1 MKKNV
6 VRVIALIIAVLLLIG
21 TLGSVI
27 NLVKAKSL
35 NIDKGVYV
43 YGAGLSKDEAEQTKT
58 LLDIDDEDIDYLK
71 ITGADALKYINEDN
85 QDSQM
90 ISSIFAKKN
99 DDKDVVKVEVMTPLM
114 ITDVS
119 SLQYSNAAITAGV
132 KGLDIKVASVT
143 QVTGTSALTGVYKLM
158 EMLGQEVDVER
169 TKAAN
174 EEIQTI
180 NVIAK
185 EHQDDENFNKED
197 LNNAVVEGKQQLI
210 EIKES
215 DGNVVADQ
223 VENVTNT
230 VIKDNNLENILSN
243 NDIQNLVIMF
253 TNFINIENLNIN
265 ETKDQLNYLKDN
277 ASKLAKEELDKVKEF
292 INTDAGKEFLNNLQ
306 GSLSKEN
313 LENILNNAKEG
324 LNSKEVQD
332 ALNGIRENLN
342 SENIKGY
349 INDIQESISSNAG
362 GFLDSIGNF
371 FSDIFK
377 SIGDFFSNLFN

>member
-185 EHQDDENFNKED
+185 EHQNDENFNKED

-215 DGNVVADQ
+215 DGNVVAEQ

>member
-6 VRVIALIIAVLLLIG
+6 IRVVALIIAVLLLVG

-27 NLVKAKSL
+27 NLVRAESL
-35 NIDKGVYV
+35 DINKGVYV
-43 YGAGLSKDEAEQTKT
+43 YGAGLSQEEAEETKT
-58 LLDIDDEDIDYLK
+58 LLGIKDKNIEYIKIKGEDS
-71 ITGADALKYINEDN
+71 LKYINEN
-85 QDSQM
+85 NNDSQM

-99 DDKDVVKVEVMTPLM
+99 NDDVVRVEVMTPLM

-119 SLQYSNAAITAGV
+119 SLQYSNAAITAGI

-158 EMLGQEVDVER
+158 EVLGQEVDTER

-174 EEIQTI
+174 EEIETI

-185 EHQDDENFNKED
+185 EHKDDENFNKED
-197 LNNAVVEGKQQLI
+197 LNKAVVEGKQQLI
-210 EIKES
+210 NIKES
-215 DGNVVADQ
+215 DGNVVAEQ

-230 VIKDNNLENILSN
+230 VIKDNNLQNVLNN
-243 NDIQNLVIMF
+243 NDIQNLIIMF

-265 ETKDQLNYLKDN
+265 ETKDQLNYLKEN
-277 ASKLAKEELDKVKEF
+277 AANLAKEELKKVKEF
-292 INTDAGKEFLNNLQ
+292 IDTDAGKEFINNLQ
-306 GSLSKEN
+306 GSLTKEN
-313 LENILNNAKEG
+313 LEELLNNAKEG

-342 SENIKGY
+342 TENIKNY
-349 INDIQESISSNAG
+349 IDDISSKLGNDAG
-362 GFLDSIGNF
+362 GFFNSITNF
-371 FSDIFK
+371 FSNIFE
-377 SIGDFFSNLFN
+377 SIVNFFSNLFN

>member
-185 EHQDDENFNKED
+185 EHQNDENFNKED

>member
-6 VRVIALIIAVLLLIG
+6 IRVVALIIAVLLLVG

-27 NLVKAKSL
+27 NLVRAESL
-35 NIDKGVYV
+35 DINKGVYV
-43 YGAGLSKDEAEQTKT
+43 YGAGLSQEEAEETKT
-58 LLDIDDEDIDYLK
+58 LLGIKDKNIGYIKIKGEDS
-71 ITGADALKYINEDN
+71 LKYINEN
-85 QDSQM
+85 NNDSQM

-99 DDKDVVKVEVMTPLM
+99 NDDVVRVEVMTPLM

-158 EMLGQEVDVER
+158 EVLGQEVDTER

-174 EEIQTI
+174 EEIETI

-185 EHQDDENFNKED
+185 EHKDDENFNKED
-197 LNNAVVEGKQQLI
+197 LNKAVVEGKQQLI
-210 EIKES
+210 NIKES
-215 DGNVVADQ
+215 DGNVVAEQ

-230 VIKDNNLENILSN
+230 VIKDNNLQNVLNN
-243 NDIQNLVIMF
+243 NDIQNLIIMF

-265 ETKDQLNYLKDN
+265 ETKDQLNYLKEN
-277 ASKLAKEELDKVKEF
+277 VANLAKEELKKVKEF
-292 INTDAGKEFLNNLQ
+292 IDTDAGKEFINNLQ
-306 GSLSKEN
+306 GSLTKEN
-313 LENILNNAKEG
+313 LEELLNNAKEG

-342 SENIKGY
+342 TENIKNY
-349 INDIQESISSNAG
+349 IDDISSQLGNDAG
-362 GFLDSIGNF
+362 GFFNSITNF
-371 FSDIFK
+371 FSNIFE
-377 SIGDFFSNLFN
+377 SIVNFFSNLFN

>member
-6 VRVIALIIAVLLLIG
+6 VRVIALIIAALLLMG
-21 TLGSVI
+21 TLGSVL
-27 NLVKAKSL
+27 NLVRAESL
-35 NIDKGVYV
+35 DVEKGVYLF
-43 YGAGLSKDEAEQTKT
+43 GAGLNHQEAEQTKT
-58 LLDIDDEDIDYLK
+58 LLEIDDENIAYVK
-71 ITGADALKYINEDN
+71 ITGADSLKYINENND
-85 QDSQM
+85 DSQM

-99 DDKDVVKVEVMTPLM
+99 NENVVKVEVMTPLM

-185 EHQDDENFNKED
+185 EHKDDEKFNKED
-197 LNNAVVEGKQQLI
+197 LNNAVVQGKQQLI

-215 DGNVVADQ
+215 DGNVVAEQ
-223 VENVTNT
+223 IENVTNT
-230 VIKDNNLENILSN
+230 VIKDNNLENVLSN

-265 ETKDQLNYLKDN
+265 ETKAQLKYLKDN
-277 ASKLAKEELDKVKEF
+277 ASKLAKEELNKLKEF
-292 INTDAGKEFLNNLQ
+292 INTDAGKEFLDSLQ
-306 GSLSKEN
+306 GNLTKEN
-313 LENILNNAKEG
+313 LEKLLNNAKDG

-332 ALNGIRENLN
+332 ALNGIREKLN
-342 SENIKGY
+342 SDSITGY
-349 INDIQESISSNAG
+349 INDLQESLSSNAG
-362 GFLDSIGNF
+362 GFFDSIGKF

-377 SIGDFFSNLFN
+377 AIGDFFSNLFN

>member
-6 VRVIALIIAVLLLIG
+6 IRVVALIIAVLLLVG

-27 NLVKAKSL
+27 NLVRAESL
-35 NIDKGVYV
+35 DINKGVYV
-43 YGAGLSKDEAEQTKT
+43 YGAGLSQEEAEETKT
-58 LLDIDDEDIDYLK
+58 LLGIKDKNIGYIKIKGEDS
-71 ITGADALKYINEDN
+71 LKYINEN
-85 QDSQM
+85 NNDSQM

-99 DDKDVVKVEVMTPLM
+99 NDDVVRVEVMTPLM

-158 EMLGQEVDVER
+158 EVLGQEVDTER

-174 EEIQTI
+174 EEIETI

-185 EHQDDENFNKED
+185 EHKDDENFNKED
-197 LNNAVVEGKQQLI
+197 LNKAVVEGKQQLI
-210 EIKES
+210 NIKES
-215 DGNVVADQ
+215 DGNVVAEQ

-230 VIKDNNLENILSN
+230 VIKDNNLQNVLNN
-243 NDIQNLVIMF
+243 NDIQNLIIMF

-265 ETKDQLNYLKDN
+265 ETKDQLNYLKEN
-277 ASKLAKEELDKVKEF
+277 AANLAKEELKKVKEF
-292 INTDAGKEFLNNLQ
+292 IDTDAGKEFINNLQ
-306 GSLSKEN
+306 GSLTKEN
-313 LENILNNAKEG
+313 LEVLLNNAKEG

-342 SENIKGY
+342 TENIKNY
-349 INDIQESISSNAG
+349 IDDISSQLGNDAG
-362 GFLDSIGNF
+362 GFFNSITNF
-371 FSDIFK
+371 FSNIFE
-377 SIGDFFSNLFN
+377 SIVNFFSNLFN

>member
-6 VRVIALIIAVLLLIG
+6 IRIIALIVAGLLLMG
-21 TLGSVI
+21 TLGSVL
-27 NLVKAKSL
+27 NLVRAESL
-35 NIDKGVYV
+35 DINKGVYL
-43 YGAGLSKDEAEQTKT
+43 YGAGLDHHEAEQTKT
-58 LLDIDDEDIDYLK
+58 LLEIKDENISYIR

-90 ISSIFAKKN
+90 ISSIYAKSN
-99 DDKDVVKVEVMTPLM
+99 NENVVKVEVMTPLM

-132 KGLDIKVASVT
+132 KGLDIKVAAVS

-158 EMLGQEVDVER
+158 ELLGQEVNVER

-185 EHQDDENFNKED
+185 EHEDDEKFNKED

-215 DGNVVADQ
+215 EGNVVAEQ
-223 VENVTNT
+223 IENVTNT
-230 VIKDNNLENILSN
+230 VIKDNNLENVLSN

-265 ETKDQLNYLKDN
+265 ETKNQLKYLKDN
-277 ASKLAKEELDKVKEF
+277 ASKLAKEELNKIKEF
-292 INTDAGKEFLNNLQ
+292 INTDAGKKFLDNLK
-306 GSLSKEN
+306 GKLTKEN
-313 LENILNNAKEG
+313 LENILNNAKKG
-324 LNSKEVQD
+324 INSKELQD

-342 SENIKGY
+342 SDSITGY
-349 INDIQESISSNAG
+349 INDIQHSLSSETG
-362 GFLDSIGNF
+362 GFFDSIGKF
-371 FSDIFK
+371 FSDIFNAI
-377 SIGDFFSNLFN
+377 SHFFSNLFN

>member
-6 VRVIALIIAVLLLIG
+6 IRVVALIIAVLLLVG

-27 NLVKAKSL
+27 NLVRAESL
-35 NIDKGVYV
+35 DINKGIYV
-43 YGAGLSKDEAEQTKT
+43 YGAGLTQEEAEETKT
-58 LLDIDDEDIDYLK
+58 LLGIEDKNIGYIRIKGEDS
-71 ITGADALKYINEDN
+71 LKYINEN
-85 QDSQM
+85 NNDSQM

-99 DDKDVVKVEVMTPLM
+99 NDDVVRVEVMTPLM

-158 EMLGQEVDVER
+158 EVLGQEVDTER

-174 EEIQTI
+174 EEIETI

-185 EHQDDENFNKED
+185 EHKDDENFNKED
-197 LNNAVVEGKQQLI
+197 LNKAVVEGKQQLI
-210 EIKES
+210 NIKES
-215 DGNVVADQ
+215 DGNVVAEQ
-223 VENVTNT
+223 VENVTNN
-230 VIKDNNLENILSN
+230 VIKDNNLQNVLNN
-243 NDIQNLVIMF
+243 NDVQNLVMMF

-265 ETKDQLNYLKDN
+265 ETKDQLNYLKEN
-277 ASKLAKEELDKVKEF
+277 AANLAKEELKKVKEF
-292 INTDAGKEFLNNLQ
+292 IDTDAGKEFINNLQ
-306 GSLSKEN
+306 GSLTKEN
-313 LENILNNAKEG
+313 LEELLNNAKEG

-342 SENIKGY
+342 TENIKNY
-349 INDIQESISSNAG
+349 IDDISGQLGNDAG
-362 GFLDSIGNF
+362 GFFNSITNF
-371 FSDIFK
+371 FSNIFE
-377 SIGDFFSNLFN
+377 SIVNFFSNLFN

>member
-6 VRVIALIIAVLLLIG
+6 IRVVALIIAVLLLVG

-27 NLVKAKSL
+27 NLVRAESL
-35 NIDKGVYV
+35 DINKGVYV
-43 YGAGLSKDEAEQTKT
+43 YGAGLSQEEAEETKT
-58 LLDIDDEDIDYLK
+58 LLGIKDKNIGYIKIKGEDS
-71 ITGADALKYINEDN
+71 LKYINEN
-85 QDSQM
+85 NNDSQM

-99 DDKDVVKVEVMTPLM
+99 NDDVVRVEVMTPLM

-158 EMLGQEVDVER
+158 EVLGQEVDTER

-174 EEIQTI
+174 EEIETI

-185 EHQDDENFNKED
+185 EHKDDENFNKED
-197 LNNAVVEGKQQLI
+197 LNKAVVEGKQQLI
-210 EIKES
+210 NIKES
-215 DGNVVADQ
+215 DGNVVAEQ
-223 VENVTNT
+223 VKNVTNT
-230 VIKDNNLENILSN
+230 VIKDNNLQNVLNN
-243 NDIQNLVIMF
+243 NDIQNLIIMF

-265 ETKDQLNYLKDN
+265 ETKDQLNYLKEN
-277 ASKLAKEELDKVKEF
+277 VANLAKEELKKVKEF
-292 INTDAGKEFLNNLQ
+292 IDTDAGKEFINNLQ
-306 GSLSKEN
+306 GSLTKEN
-313 LENILNNAKEG
+313 LEELLNNAKEG

-342 SENIKGY
+342 TENIKNY
-349 INDIQESISSNAG
+349 IDDISSQLGNDAG
-362 GFLDSIGNF
+362 GFFNSITNF
-371 FSDIFK
+371 FSNIFE
-377 SIGDFFSNLFN
+377 SIVNFFSNLFN

>member
-6 VRVIALIIAVLLLIG
+6 IRVVALIIAVLLLVG

-27 NLVKAKSL
+27 NLVRAESL
-35 NIDKGVYV
+35 DINKGVYV
-43 YGAGLSKDEAEQTKT
+43 YGAGLTQEEAEETKT
-58 LLDIDDEDIDYLK
+58 LLGIEDKNIGYIRIKGEDS
-71 ITGADALKYINEDN
+71 LKYINEN
-85 QDSQM
+85 NNDSQM

-99 DDKDVVKVEVMTPLM
+99 NDDVVRVEVMTPLM

-158 EMLGQEVDVER
+158 EVLGQEVDTER

-174 EEIQTI
+174 EEIETI

-185 EHQDDENFNKED
+185 EHKDDENFNKED
-197 LNNAVVEGKQQLI
+197 LNKAVVEGKQQLI
-210 EIKES
+210 NIKES
-215 DGNVVADQ
+215 DGNVVAEQ

-230 VIKDNNLENILSN
+230 VIKDNNLQNVLNN
-243 NDIQNLVIMF
+243 NDVQNLIIMF

-265 ETKDQLNYLKDN
+265 ETKDQLNYLKEN
-277 ASKLAKEELDKVKEF
+277 AADLAKEELKKVKEF
-292 INTDAGKEFLNNLQ
+292 IDTDAGKEFINNLQ
-306 GSLSKEN
+306 GSLTKEN
-313 LENILNNAKEG
+313 LEELLNNAKEG

-342 SENIKGY
+342 TENIKNY
-349 INDIQESISSNAG
+349 IDDISSQLGNDAG
-362 GFLDSIGNF
+362 GFFNSITNF
-371 FSDIFK
+371 FSNIFE
-377 SIGDFFSNLFN
+377 SIVNFFSNLFN

>member
-6 VRVIALIIAVLLLIG
+6 VRVIALIIAVLLLMG

-27 NLVKAKSL
+27 NLVKAESL
-35 NIDKGVYV
+35 DINKGVYL
-43 YGAGLSKDEAEQTKT
+43 YGAGLNQEEAEQTKN
-58 LLDIDDEDIDYLK
+58 LLEIDDENIDYVR
-71 ITGADALKYINEDN
+71 ITGDDALKFINENN

-90 ISSIFAKKN
+90 ISSVFAKKN
-99 DDKDVVKVEVMTPLM
+99 DDNIVKVEVMTPLM

-215 DGNVVADQ
+215 DGNVVAEQ
-223 VENVTNT
+223 IENVTNT
-230 VIKDNNLENILSN
+230 VIKDNNLENVLSN

-313 LENILNNAKEG
+313 LENILNNAKDG
-324 LNSKEVQD
+324 SNSKEVQD

-342 SENIKGY
+342 SENIKGF
-349 INDIQESISSNAG
+349 IDDVQESINSNAG
-362 GFLDSIGNF
+362 GFFDSIGKF

-377 SIGDFFSNLFN
+377 AIGDFFSNLFN

>member
-6 VRVIALIIAVLLLIG
+6 VRVIALIIAVLLLMG

-27 NLVKAKSL
+27 NLVKAESL
-35 NIDKGVYV
+35 DINKGVYL
-43 YGAGLSKDEAEQTKT
+43 YGAGLNQEEAEQTKN
-58 LLDIDDEDIDYLK
+58 LLEIDDENIDYVR
-71 ITGADALKYINEDN
+71 ITGDDALKFINENN

-90 ISSIFAKKN
+90 ISSVFAKKN
-99 DDKDVVKVEVMTPLM
+99 DDNIVKVEVMTPLM

-215 DGNVVADQ
+215 DGNVVAEQ
-223 VENVTNT
+223 IENVTNT
-230 VIKDNNLENILSN
+230 VIKDNNLENVLSN

-313 LENILNNAKEG
+313 LENILNNAKDG

-342 SENIKGY
+342 SENIKGF
-349 INDIQESISSNAG
+349 IDDVQESINSNAG
-362 GFLDSIGNF
+362 GFFDSIGKF

-377 SIGDFFSNLFN
+377 AIGDFFSNLFN

>member
-6 VRVIALIIAVLLLIG
+6 VRVIALIIAVLLLMG

-27 NLVKAKSL
+27 NLVKAESL
-35 NIDKGVYV
+35 DINKGVYL
-43 YGAGLSKDEAEQTKT
+43 YGAGLNQEEAEQTKN
-58 LLDIDDEDIDYLK
+58 LLEIDDENIDYVR
-71 ITGADALKYINEDN
+71 ITGADALKFINENN

-90 ISSIFAKKN
+90 ISSVFAKKN
-99 DDKDVVKVEVMTPLM
+99 DDNIVKVEVMTPLM

-215 DGNVVADQ
+215 DGNVVAEQ
-223 VENVTNT
+223 IENVTNT
-230 VIKDNNLENILSN
+230 VIKDNNLENVLSN

-313 LENILNNAKEG
+313 LENILNNAKDG
-324 LNSKEVQD
+324 SNSKEVQD

-342 SENIKGY
+342 SENIKGF
-349 INDIQESISSNAG
+349 IDDVQESINSNAG
-362 GFLDSIGNF
+362 GFFDSIGKF

-377 SIGDFFSNLFN
+377 AIGDFFSNLFN

>member
-6 VRVIALIIAVLLLIG
+6 VRVIAVIIAVLLLMG

-27 NLVKAKSL
+27 NLVKAESL
-35 NIDKGVYV
+35 DINKGVYL
-43 YGAGLSKDEAEQTKT
+43 YGAGLTHEEAERTKT
-58 LLDIDDEDIDYLK
+58 LLEIDIENVDYVR
-71 ITGADALKYINEDN
+71 ITGADALKFINENN

-90 ISSIFAKKN
+90 ISSIYAKKN
-99 DDKDVVKVEVMTPLM
+99 NDNIVKVEVMTPLM

-158 EMLGQEVDVER
+158 EMLGQEVDVQR

-174 EEIQTI
+174 EEIQTV

-197 LNNAVVEGKQQLI
+197 LNKAVVEGKQQLI

-215 DGNVVADQ
+215 DGNVVAEQ
-223 VENVTNT
+223 IENVTNT
-230 VIKDNNLENILSN
+230 VIKDNNLENVLSN

-265 ETKDQLNYLKDN
+265 DTKDQLNYLKNN
-277 ASKLAKEELDKVKEF
+277 ASKFAKEEIDKVKEF
-292 INTDAGKEFLNNLQ
+292 MNTDAGREFLNNLQ

-313 LENILNNAKEG
+313 LENILNNAKDG
-324 LNSKEVQD
+324 FNSKEVQD
-332 ALNGIRENLN
+332 ALNGIRENLD
-342 SENIKGY
+342 SESINGY
-349 INDIQESISSNAG
+349 INNIQESIGSNSG
-362 GFLDSIGNF
+362 GFFDSIGKF
-371 FSDIFK
+371 FNDIFK
-377 SIGDFFSNLFN
+377 AIGDFFSNLFN

>member
-6 VRVIALIIAVLLLIG
+6 IRVVALIIAVLLLVG

-27 NLVKAKSL
+27 NLVRAESL
-35 NIDKGVYV
+35 DINKGVYV
-43 YGAGLSKDEAEQTKT
+43 YGAGLTQEEAEETKT
-58 LLDIDDEDIDYLK
+58 LLGIEDKNIGYIRIKGEDS
-71 ITGADALKYINEDN
+71 LKYINEN
-85 QDSQM
+85 NNDSQM

-99 DDKDVVKVEVMTPLM
+99 NDDVVRVEVMTPLM

-158 EMLGQEVDVER
+158 EVLGQEVDTER

-174 EEIQTI
+174 EEIETI

-185 EHQDDENFNKED
+185 EHKDDENFNKED
-197 LNNAVVEGKQQLI
+197 LNKAVVEGKQQLI
-210 EIKES
+210 NIKEL
-215 DGNVVADQ
+215 DGNVVAEQ
-223 VENVTNT
+223 VENVTNN
-230 VIKDNNLENILSN
+230 VIKDNNLQNVLNN
-243 NDIQNLVIMF
+243 NDVQNLVMMF

-265 ETKDQLNYLKDN
+265 ETKDQLNYLKEN
-277 ASKLAKEELDKVKEF
+277 AANLAKEELKKVKEF
-292 INTDAGKEFLNNLQ
+292 IDTDAGKEFINNLQ
-306 GSLSKEN
+306 GSLTKEN
-313 LENILNNAKEG
+313 LEELLNNAKEG

-342 SENIKGY
+342 TENIKNY
-349 INDIQESISSNAG
+349 IDDISGQLGNDAG
-362 GFLDSIGNF
+362 GFFNSITNF
-371 FSDIFK
+371 FSNIFE
-377 SIGDFFSNLFN
+377 SIVNFFSNLFN